1 MRVDQN
7 SSSAFLTPG
16 TRDAHS
22 SALLSQA
29 ESKNTSNK
37 ESYTVEELADKINKN
52 LTDAGT
58 HIKVKLHEKT
68 NTIMVTVVSD
78 ETNEVV
84 MEIPRE
90 KTLDLMYNMC
100 VQAGVFLDEKM

>member
-1 MRVDQN
+1 MRVDPN

-16 TRDAHS
+16 IRDVHS
-22 SALLSQA
+22 SALLRPID
-29 ESKNTSNK
+29 SKDTPNK
-37 ESYTVEELADKINKN
+37 EDYTVEELADKINKN
-52 LTDAGT
+52 LAEAGT

-90 KTLDLMYNMC
+90 KTLDLMYSMC
-100 VQAGVFLDEKM
+100 VRAGIFMDEKM